1 MKIEQIK
8 ASKLK
13 PATYN
18 PRQINSKQYKDLK
31 TSIEKFGLVD
41 PIIVNKDLTVIGGHQ
56 RLKICKELFFKD
68 VDCHI
73 LNLNKE
79 QEKELNIRLNKS
91 GGEFNM
97 DILANEFNI
106 DELVDWGFKH
116 IELGLNIDKI
126 DDNPYTDKIQIPV
139 YETNNTKPNIKDLY
153 NIEKTLKLVEKINN
167 SKINNKIK
175 DFLILSA
182 QRHIIFN
189 YNKIADYYAHSD
201 IDTQSLMEDLAL
213 VIIDFDKAIENG
225 YVKLSEEIS
234 NEYTEEYG

>member
-1 MKIEQIK
+1 MDIQLIKIN
-8 ASKLK
+8 KLK
-13 PATYN
+13 PASYN

-31 TSIEKFGLVD
+31 ISIEKFGLVD
-41 PIIVNKDLTVIGGHQ
+41 PIIV
-56 RLKICKELFFKD
+56 KD

-79 QEKELNIRLNKS
+79 QERELNIRLNKS

-97 DILANEFNI
+97 DILANEFDI

-126 DDNPYTDKIQIPV
+126 NENPYTDKIQIPV
-139 YETNNTKPNIKDLY
+139 YETNNTKPSIKDLY

-167 SKINNKIK
+167 SKINNKVK